1 MEKIKKEEQ
10 KKDLLDTH
18 IYFGSPVYWMDKPE
32 WVKPLIKA
40 TDPYIKIAKKNNENF
55 IKERNKAWGGD
66 KKDHGLAHHSTS
78 LIDMP
83 GFNILQ
89 DWVTATTWN
98 LLDEQGFDLKN
109 YKIFMEELWVQEFA
123 KAGGGHH
130 TLHTHYNG
138 HISGF
143 YFLKCSDKTSLPIF
157 DDPRPGALMNGLPQK
172 DKSKITLASN
182 QVYYTARPGTII
194 LFNSYLP
201 HQFRVDDGYEPFRFI
216 HFNCRAI
223 PINDVLSKYGE
234 KRTDNKDN
242 K

>member
-1 MEKIKKEEQ
+1 
-10 KKDLLDTH
+10 
-18 IYFGSPVYWMDKPE
+18 
-32 WVKPLIKA
+32 
-40 TDPYIKIAKKNNENF
+40 
-55 IKERNKAWGGD
+55 
-66 KKDHGLAHHSTS
+66 
-78 LIDMP
+78 MP

-172 DKSKITLASN
+172 DKSK
-182 QVYYTARPGTII
+182 
-194 LFNSYLP
+194 
-201 HQFRVDDGYEPFRFI
+201 
-216 HFNCRAI
+216 
-223 PINDVLSKYGE
+223 
-234 KRTDNKDN
+234 
-242 K
+242 